1 MRWIVVNIF
10 NDFFGNGVFNG
21 AFNNTTS
28 EKSNIV
34 NLDDGYIDDVFHD
47 INDLPINVYIVE
59 NKCKVIELEVANKTK
74 ENIKVKSLTQ
84 NNKRYL
90 LISVNEPNEV
100 EELNVDYKLKNIK
113 KYDGLKFK
121 VFVEDELDL
130 KTLRPTVKNG
140 MLKITISFRK

>member
-1 MRWIVVNIF
+1 MRWIVDNIF
-10 NDFFGNGVFNG
+10 NDFFGNDIFNG
-21 AFNNTTS
+21 AFTNTTS
-28 EKSNIV
+28 KKSNIV
-34 NLDDGYIDDVFHD
+34 NLDDEYIDDVFHD
-47 INDLPINVYIVE
+47 INDLPINVYIIE

>member
-1 MRWIVVNIF
+1 MRWIVDNIF
-10 NDFFGNGVFNG
+10 NDFFGNGIFNG
-21 AFNNTTS
+21 AFTNTTS
-28 EKSNIV
+28 KKSNIV
-34 NLDDGYIDDVFHD
+34 NLDDEYIDDVFHD

>member
-1 MRWIVVNIF
+1 MRWIVDNIF
-10 NDFFGNGVFNG
+10 NDIFGNGIFNG
-21 AFNNTTS
+21 AFTNIPS

-34 NLDDGYIDDVFHD
+34 NLDDEYIDDVFHD

-90 LISVNEPNEV
+90 LISVNEPNAV

-113 KYDGLKFK
+113 KYDGLEFK

>member
-1 MRWIVVNIF
+1 MDNIF
-10 NDFFGNGVFNG
+10 NDFFGNDIFNG
-21 AFNNTTS
+21 AFTNTPNK
-28 EKSNIV
+28 KSNIV
-34 NLDDGYIDDVFHD
+34 NLDDVYIDDVFHD

-59 NKCKVIELEVANKTK
+59 NKYKVIELEVANKTK
-74 ENIKVKSLTQ
+74 ENIKVKSLIQ

-90 LISVNEPNEV
+90 LISVNEPNVV

-113 KYDGLKFK
+113 KYDGLEFK

>member
-1 MRWIVVNIF
+1 MRWIVDNIF
-10 NDFFGNGVFNG
+10 NDIFGNGIFNG
-21 AFNNTTS
+21 AFTNTQNK
-28 EKSNIV
+28 KSNIV
-34 NLDDGYIDDVFHD
+34 NLDDEYIDDVFHD

-90 LISVNEPNEV
+90 LISVNEPNAV

-113 KYDGLKFK
+113 KYDGLEFK